1 MLGIYVDDCLCI
13 CDRQEIEKTKSDLR
27 QHFEIK
33 DEGPMQEYIDCHVM
47 RENDKLLKMSHPDL
61 INKIEKSFKNEFK
74 DKVYQ
79 IPAAARDAI
88 VRTNKED
95 SIDATRRK
103 RYRSG
108 VEMLLYLIKYSRP
121 DISNSVRDLSKSMD
135 MSNEAH

>member
-1 MLGIYVDDCLCI
+1 
-13 CDRQEIEKTKSDLR
+13 
-27 QHFEIK
+27 
-33 DEGPMQEYIDCHVM
+33 
-47 RENDKLLKMSHPDL
+47 MSQPDL